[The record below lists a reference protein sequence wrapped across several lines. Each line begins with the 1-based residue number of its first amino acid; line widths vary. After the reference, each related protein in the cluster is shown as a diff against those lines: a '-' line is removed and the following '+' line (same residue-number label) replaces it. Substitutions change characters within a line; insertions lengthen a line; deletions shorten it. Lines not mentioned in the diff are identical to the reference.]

1 MPGVPGSLG
10 HKGGALQRGLGRL
23 LPEEHG
29 GRASDPSRQTA
40 AQAGRDCPAARKKK
54 LLQPWQ
60 VSPQGG

>member
-10 HKGGALQRGLGRL
+10 HKGGALQQGLGRL

-29 GRASDPSRQTA
+29 GRACDPSGQTA

-54 LLQPWQ
+54 L
-60 VSPQGG
+60 